1 MMLRLPLFPL
11 TAVLLPGALLPL
23 HVFEARYR
31 RMVAHC
37 IESDRKFGLLYHDN
51 DSMGPFLFEEDR
63 VGTVAQIEKYHLLA
77 EGRSLI
83 LVRGLERFRIR
94 AELESE
100 EPYYEAEVSP
110 FTDRD
115 AENQALLERRKRS
128 MALLETLLSE
138 MPDGPHDIPELDPEH
153 EVSFRLAS
161 TIQADPAWQQT
172 LLDSASEAER
182 LESLDRVLAA
192 AIDHCSQE

>member
-31 RMVAHC
+31 RMVARC
-37 IESDRKFGLLYHDN
+37 MEFDKKFGLLYHDS
-51 DSMGPFLFEEDR
+51 DRMGPFLFEDDR
-63 VGTVAQIEKYHLLA
+63 VGTVAHIEKYHLLS

-83 LVRGLERFRIR
+83 LVRGGERFRIK

-100 EPYYEAEVSP
+100 EPYYEAEVRP
-110 FTDRD
+110 FGDRD
-115 AENQALLERRKRS
+115 RQDEDLVERRKHS
-128 MALLETLLSE
+128 MALLETLLGE
-138 MPDGPHDIPELDPEH
+138 MPDGPHDIPDLDPEQ

-161 TIQADPAWQQT
+161 TIQADPAWHQT
-172 LLDSASEAER
+172 LLDSPLERDR
-182 LESLDRVLAA
+182 LESVDRVLAA